1 MQVRTDLAEEA
12 QALWRQSAGKTTQLE
27 GVKAR
32 SWEEHGVERHQ
43 VQILNEQGEKALG
56 KPRGT
61 YETLWVPGDGRPTP
75 EAAEALGEAVRDLLD
90 LRGGESVLVVGLGN
104 RAMTPD
110 AVGPLSAGG
119 ILVTR
124 HLRQH
129 LPQIFAG
136 VRPVS
141 ALVPGVLGTTGVE
154 SAEIVQSVVEATRP
168 DRVVVVDA
176 LAAGSADRLCRVIQV
191 TDAGIVPG
199 SGVGNSRAA
208 FSAETLGVPVVAVVG
223 DVGEGAEGIYDLGV
237 TAVFSI
243 NRTAVPF
250 ETARLRSRTDLA
262 AAAEDI
268 LRLCRALEIRNS
280 L

>member
-1 MQVRTDLAEEA
+1 M
-12 QALWRQSAGKTTQLE
+12 
-27 GVKAR
+27 
-32 SWEEHGVERHQ
+32 
-43 VQILNEQGEKALG
+43 
-56 KPRGT
+56 
-61 YETLWVPGDGRPTP
+61 
-75 EAAEALGEAVRDLLD
+75 RDLLD

-124 HLRQH
+124 HLRQQ

-208 FSAETLGVPVVAVVG
+208 FSAETLGVPVVA
-223 DVGEGAEGIYDLGV
+223 GERISEITTAESGGSVSLPLGAYILKCESVPEGY
-237 TAVFSI
+237 SP
-243 NRTAVPF
+243 NREKPA
-250 ETARLRSRTDLA
+250 
-262 AAAEDI
+262 
-268 LRLCRALEIRNS
+268 RALRIEGWTYPVTVSIPDYADPAKGGEPFPCPGRWGRDP
-280 L
+280 

>member
-124 HLRQH
+124 HLRQQ

-208 FSAETLGVPVVAVVG
+208 FSAETLGVPVVAV
-223 DVGEGAEGIYDLGV
+223 GAPTVMDARVRRLSSLISAGINAALFPDWSYDEIAQFV
-237 TAVFSI
+237 
-243 NRTAVPF
+243 
-250 ETARLRSRTDLA
+250 DL
-262 AAAEDI
+262 
-268 LRLCRALEIRNS
+268 
-280 L
+280 

>member
-32 SWEEHGVERHQ
+32 SWEEHGVGRHQ

-110 AVGPLSAGG
+110 AVGPLSDGG

-124 HLRQH
+124 HLRQQ

-208 FSAETLGVPVVAVVG
+208 FSAETLGVPVVAVGAPTVMDARQPG
-223 DVGEGAEGIYDLGV
+223 EQEPLMVTPRDVDARVRRLSSLISAGINAALFPDWSYDESAQFV
-237 TAVFSI
+237 
-243 NRTAVPF
+243 
-250 ETARLRSRTDLA
+250 DL
-262 AAAEDI
+262 
-268 LRLCRALEIRNS
+268 
-280 L
+280 

>member
-32 SWEEHGVERHQ
+32 SWEEHGVGRHQ

-124 HLRQH
+124 HLRQQ

-141 ALVPGVLGTTGVE
+141 AQAFWGLPAWRARKLSKVWWKLRGRTG
-154 SAEIVQSVVEATRP
+154 SWWWTPWR
-168 DRVVVVDA
+168 
-176 LAAGSADRLCRVIQV
+176 LAARTGF
-191 TDAGIVPG
+191 AG
-199 SGVGNSRAA
+199 
-208 FSAETLGVPVVAVVG
+208 
-223 DVGEGAEGIYDLGV
+223 
-237 TAVFSI
+237 
-243 NRTAVPF
+243 
-250 ETARLRSRTDLA
+250 
-262 AAAEDI
+262 
-268 LRLCRALEIRNS
+268 
-280 L
+280 

>member
-32 SWEEHGVERHQ
+32 SWEEHGVGRHQ

-110 AVGPLSAGG
+110 AVGPLSAGC

-124 HLRQH
+124 HLRQQ

-208 FSAETLGVPVVAVVG
+208 FSAETLGVPVVAVGAPTVMDARQPG
-223 DVGEGAEGIYDLGV
+223 EQEPLMVTPRDVDARVRRLSSLISAGINAALFPDWSYDEIAQFV
-237 TAVFSI
+237 
-243 NRTAVPF
+243 
-250 ETARLRSRTDLA
+250 DL
-262 AAAEDI
+262 
-268 LRLCRALEIRNS
+268 
-280 L
+280 

>member
-1 MQVRTDLAEEA
+1 M
-12 QALWRQSAGKTTQLE
+12 
-27 GVKAR
+27 
-32 SWEEHGVERHQ
+32 
-43 VQILNEQGEKALG
+43 
-56 KPRGT
+56 
-61 YETLWVPGDGRPTP
+61 
-75 EAAEALGEAVRDLLD
+75 RDLLD

-124 HLRQH
+124 HLRQQ

-176 LAAGSADRLCRVIQV
+176 LAAGSADRAL
-191 TDAGIVPG
+191 PG
-199 SGVGNSRAA
+199 DSGDRRRHWSPAPGVGNSRAA
-208 FSAETLGVPVVAVVG
+208 FSAETLGVPVVAVGAPTVMDARQPG
-223 DVGEGAEGIYDLGV
+223 EQEPLMVTPRDVDARVRRLSSLISAGINAALFPDWSYDEIAQFV
-237 TAVFSI
+237 
-243 NRTAVPF
+243 
-250 ETARLRSRTDLA
+250 DL
-262 AAAEDI
+262 
-268 LRLCRALEIRNS
+268 
-280 L
+280 

>member
-32 SWEEHGVERHQ
+32 SWEEHGVGRHQ

-124 HLRQH
+124 HLRQQ

-154 SAEIVQSVVEATRP
+154 SADIVQSVVEATRP

-208 FSAETLGVPVVAVVG
+208 FSAETLGVPVVAVGAPTVMDARQPG
-223 DVGEGAEGIYDLGV
+223 EQEPLMVTPRDVDARVRRLSSLISAGINAALFPDWSYDEIAQFV
-237 TAVFSI
+237 
-243 NRTAVPF
+243 
-250 ETARLRSRTDLA
+250 DL
-262 AAAEDI
+262 
-268 LRLCRALEIRNS
+268 
-280 L
+280 